1 MGDNMLMEFTLLF
14 LLAGVPY
21 YVLFEKTNILGK
33 EKIFYLSGLLVIC
46 GILLRNE
53 SALTVSEPFIVVAL
67 LASLYSLYKANKTY
81 NLYKLAYY
89 ILFFNA
95 PMLIMFGT
103 KESTLYGVSVLLT
116 LVGIFM
122 MGKYYERNYGSAN
135 YRSITGITLVTPYA
149 GLMLTIYLTALA
161 LYPPFPNSLMFLNG
175 ILNSELS
182 NLWYIAVVIIFF
194 GNFLIAVRVMAKTVF
209 GKPNTNVH
217 YIDLGPR
224 EKWLHITMFI
234 ILLVLSAI
242 GLKELLA

>member
-1 MGDNMLMEFTLLF
+1 MLINFILLLLF
-14 LLAGVPY
+14 AGIPY
-21 YVLFEKTNILGK
+21 YLFFEKTKILNK
-33 EKIFYLSGLLVIC
+33 EKIFYLSSLLVI
-46 GILLRNE
+46 GGMIF
-53 SALTVSEPFIVVAL
+53 SHQVPQTASMPFAIVAL
-67 LASLYSLYKANKTY
+67 IASLISLYKANKTT

-95 PMLIMFGT
+95 PMLIMFQA
-103 KESTLYGVSVLLT
+103 KESTLYGVSLLIT
-116 LVGIFM
+116 LLGIFM

-175 ILNSELS
+175 ILAAELS
-182 NLWYIAVVIIFF
+182 TLWYITVVIIFF

-217 YIDLGPR
+217 YIDLSPKERG
-224 EKWLHITMFI
+224 LHLTMFTL
-234 ILLVLSAI
+234 LLVLSI
-242 GLKELLA
+242 VGLKELLA

>member
-1 MGDNMLMEFTLLF
+1 MLIDFILLF
-14 LLAGVPY
+14 LFAGVPY
-21 YVLFEKTNILGK
+21 YVFFEKTRILGK
-33 EKIFYLSGLLVIC
+33 EKIFYLSAFLVIC
-46 GILLRNE
+46 GIILSHL
-53 SALTVSEPFIVVAL
+53 SPQTASTPIAVVAL
-67 LASLYSLYKANKTY
+67 IASLFSLYKAKKTT

-95 PMLIMFGT
+95 PMLIMFQT
-103 KESTLYGVSVLLT
+103 RESTLYGVSLLIT
-116 LVGIFM
+116 LLGIFM

-175 ILNSELS
+175 ILTADLS
-182 NLWYIAVVIIFF
+182 VLWYITVVIIFF

-217 YIDLGPR
+217 YIDLAPKER
-224 EKWLHITMFI
+224 WLHLTIFI
-234 ILLVLSAI
+234 ILLVLSLV
-242 GLKELLA
+242 GLEELLA